1 MENGTYISEE
11 VNELFG
17 IQSELIFSFPSMSLK
32 KWEELGKEN
41 YLKKW
46 LEGEGYKIS
55 SISPIENTLTANKI
69 IFNQKFELE
78 DFINELE
85 TEIKWNDLKGKEE
98 AIYAEVSNDVWG
110 YKLILQE
117 SKWRL
122 ARQIPFDCVG
132 NSLPSGIAGISGTSG
147 PSGMISG
154 HTFRTNGTSSIN
166 GLAGS
171 SSLTF

>member
-17 IQSELIFSFPSMSLK
+17 IQSELIFSFPSTSLK

-41 YLKKW
+41 YLKNW
-46 LEGEGYKIS
+46 LERDGYKIS
-55 SISPIENTLTANKI
+55 SISPIENTLTANKVV
-69 IFNQKFELE
+69 FNQKFELE

-85 TEIKWNDLKGKEE
+85 TEIEWRDLKDKEE
-98 AIYAEVSNDVWG
+98 AICAEVSDGVWG

-122 ARQIPFDCVG
+122 ARQIPFACVG
-132 NSLPSGIAGISGTSG
+132 NSLSSGIAGTSGTSG

-154 HTFRTNGTSSIN
+154 HTFTSGISSSN

-171 SSLTF
+171 SSLTT

>member
-1 MENGTYISEE
+1 MKNRTYISEE

-17 IQSELIFSFPSMSLK
+17 IQSELIFSFPSMGLK

-41 YLKKW
+41 YLKNW
-46 LEGEGYKIS
+46 LELDGYKIS
-55 SISPIENTLTANKI
+55 SISPIENTLTANKV

-85 TEIKWNDLKGKEE
+85 TEIKWRDTKDKDR
-98 AIYAEVSNDVWG
+98 AICAEVSDGVWG

-122 ARQIPFDCVG
+122 ARQIPFACVG
-132 NSLPSGIAGISGTSG
+132 NSLPSGIAGMSGTSG

-154 HTFRTNGTSSIN
+154 HTFTSGISSSN

-171 SSLTF
+171 SSLTT

>member
-17 IQSELIFSFPSMSLK
+17 IQSELIFSFPSTSLK

-41 YLKKW
+41 YLKNW
-46 LEGEGYKIS
+46 LERDGYKIS
-55 SISPIENTLTANKI
+55 SISPIENTLTANKVV
-69 IFNQKFELE
+69 FNQKFELE

-85 TEIKWNDLKGKEE
+85 TEIKWRDPRDKDR
-98 AIYAEVSNDVWG
+98 AICAEVSDGVWG

-122 ARQIPFDCVG
+122 ARQIPFACVG
-132 NSLPSGIAGISGTSG
+132 NSLPSGIAGMSGISG

-154 HTFRTNGTSSIN
+154 HTFTSGISSSN

-171 SSLTF
+171 SSLTT

>member
-17 IQSELIFSFPSMSLK
+17 IQSELIFSFPSTSLK

-41 YLKKW
+41 YLKNW
-46 LEGEGYKIS
+46 LELDGYKIS
-55 SISPIENTLTANKI
+55 SISPIENTLTSNKV

-85 TEIKWNDLKGKEE
+85 MEIKWSNSKDKDE
-98 AIYAEVSNDVWG
+98 AIRAEVSDGVWG

-122 ARQIPFDCVG
+122 ARQIPFACVG
-132 NSLPSGIAGISGTSG
+132 NSLPSGIAGMSGTSG
-147 PSGMISG
+147 PSGMIAG
-154 HTFRTNGTSSIN
+154 HTFTSGISSSN

-171 SSLTF
+171 SSLTT